1 MESIVKFLEKGQPYF
16 DKVSKNIYLQAIKDG
31 FLAAM
36 PIILSSSVFLLISTL
51 PGVVATVGGFT
62 LPDWWNVDV
71 VNFCNKVYN
80 FTMGVVGIMVA
91 GTTASAL
98 TGSKNR
104 RMPAGKAINATST
117 MVAAMCAMLILAVTQ
132 TSAKI
137 DGADVSVFFTD
148 NMGTK
153 GLLSSFV
160 AAFATVNIYAFCIKR
175 DITIKLPKEVPGAIA
190 QNFRDIF
197 AFSFSILFVAVIDVI
212 CRTCLAV
219 PFANVIS
226 TLVSPLFAAADS
238 YAGLA
243 LIWFMIPLFWFMGIH
258 GPSVVKPALNAALF
272 GNITTN
278 LATLQAGGHPALAL
292 TENFGN
298 YIGELGGTG
307 ATFIVPIIFLLFM
320 RSKQLKAVGKASVV
334 PVMFAVNE
342 PLLFAAPIVLNPVF
356 FVPFVFAPIANI
368 WILKIFID
376 FLGMNGFMYTLPWT
390 VPGPIGTIMGL
401 GFQPLA
407 FVMLAIILVVDFAL
421 YYPFFRAYDAQK
433 CAEEAEISQEELAA
447 KNAEKAAKLNDAF
460 QGKADAKSVAAGAAA
475 EVVKS
480 DFPAASAAPAAE
492 ATTASDLN
500 GKRVLVLC
508 QGGGTS
514 GLLANALA
522 KAAKERG
529 INLETAAEAYG
540 NHVDMLPDFDLVVPA
555 PQAASYLAD
564 LQKDCERVG
573 NKCVACRG
581 KQYIELSQ
589 NGDKSL
595 AFVSEQLSK

>member
-1 MESIVKFLEKGQPYF
+1 MEKGQPYF

-212 CRTCLAV
+212 CRR
-219 PFANVIS
+219 ANVVYGNLTNSKFIS
-226 TLVSPLFAAADS
+226 SKNVRLSNNASYSRVVPVAKNAVS
-238 YAGLA
+238 YAGEVGVNLRSIFNHNPKVPVIYPFARYEYYNPQEKGEAGQTMDLRNKVSMWVAGLNWFA
-243 LIWFMIPLFWFMGIH
+243 LPNL
-258 GPSVVKPALNAALF
+258 VVKADYTTRQIGTGKMF
-272 GNITTN
+272 GTGPYTSENEFSIG
-278 LATLQAGGHPALAL
+278 LA
-292 TENFGN
+292 
-298 YIGELGGTG
+298 YIGW
-307 ATFIVPIIFLLFM
+307 
-320 RSKQLKAVGKASVV
+320 
-334 PVMFAVNE
+334 
-342 PLLFAAPIVLNPVF
+342 F
-356 FVPFVFAPIANI
+356 F
-368 WILKIFID
+368 K
-376 FLGMNGFMYTLPWT
+376 
-390 VPGPIGTIMGL
+390 
-401 GFQPLA
+401 
-407 FVMLAIILVVDFAL
+407 
-421 YYPFFRAYDAQK
+421 K
-433 CAEEAEISQEELAA
+433 
-447 KNAEKAAKLNDAF
+447 
-460 QGKADAKSVAAGAAA
+460 
-475 EVVKS
+475 
-480 DFPAASAAPAAE
+480 
-492 ATTASDLN
+492 
-500 GKRVLVLC
+500 
-508 QGGGTS
+508 
-514 GLLANALA
+514 
-522 KAAKERG
+522 
-529 INLETAAEAYG
+529 
-540 NHVDMLPDFDLVVPA
+540 
-555 PQAASYLAD
+555 
-564 LQKDCERVG
+564 
-573 NKCVACRG
+573 
-581 KQYIELSQ
+581 
-589 NGDKSL
+589 
-595 AFVSEQLSK
+595 

>member
-298 YIGELGGTG
+298 YIGELGGTMEEEVAEAMQAKAFTKPLVAFMGGRTAPEGKRMGHAG
-307 ATFIVPIIFLLFM
+307 AIVTGGRGTVKGKTEAIVKAGGKVAKRPSEVGALL
-320 RSKQLKAVGKASVV
+320 K
-334 PVMFAVNE
+334 E
-342 PLLFAAPIVLNPVF
+342 
-356 FVPFVFAPIANI
+356 
-368 WILKIFID
+368 
-376 FLGMNGFMYTLPWT
+376 FLG
-390 VPGPIGTIMGL
+390 
-401 GFQPLA
+401 
-407 FVMLAIILVVDFAL
+407 
-421 YYPFFRAYDAQK
+421 
-433 CAEEAEISQEELAA
+433 
-447 KNAEKAAKLNDAF
+447 
-460 QGKADAKSVAAGAAA
+460 
-475 EVVKS
+475 
-480 DFPAASAAPAAE
+480 
-492 ATTASDLN
+492 
-500 GKRVLVLC
+500 
-508 QGGGTS
+508 
-514 GLLANALA
+514 
-522 KAAKERG
+522 
-529 INLETAAEAYG
+529 
-540 NHVDMLPDFDLVVPA
+540 
-555 PQAASYLAD
+555 
-564 LQKDCERVG
+564 
-573 NKCVACRG
+573 
-581 KQYIELSQ
+581 
-589 NGDKSL
+589 
-595 AFVSEQLSK
+595 

>member
-407 FVMLAIILVVDFAL
+407 FVMLALILVVDFVL

-475 EVVKS
+475 EAVKA
-480 DFPAASAAPAAE
+480 DAPAVV
-492 ATTASDLN
+492 ATETTAASDLN

-540 NHVDMLPDFDLVVPA
+540 NHVDMLPDFDLVVLA

>member
-407 FVMLAIILVVDFAL
+407 FVMLALILVVDFVL

-433 CAEEAEISQEELAA
+433 CAEEAEISEEELAA

-475 EVVKS
+475 EAVKS
-480 DFPAASAAPAAE
+480 DVAPAATE
-492 ATTASDLN
+492 ATATSDLN

-540 NHVDMLPDFDLVVPA
+540 NHVDMLPDFDLVVLA

>member
-298 YIGELGGTG
+298 YIGELGGTMEEEVAEAMEAKAFTKPLVAFMGGRTAPEGKRMGHAG
-307 ATFIVPIIFLLFM
+307 AIVTGRRGTVKGKTEAIVKAGGKVAKRPSEVGAL
-320 RSKQLKAVGKASVV
+320 LKA
-334 PVMFAVNE
+334 
-342 PLLFAAPIVLNPVF
+342 
-356 FVPFVFAPIANI
+356 
-368 WILKIFID
+368 
-376 FLGMNGFMYTLPWT
+376 FLG
-390 VPGPIGTIMGL
+390 
-401 GFQPLA
+401 
-407 FVMLAIILVVDFAL
+407 
-421 YYPFFRAYDAQK
+421 
-433 CAEEAEISQEELAA
+433 
-447 KNAEKAAKLNDAF
+447 
-460 QGKADAKSVAAGAAA
+460 
-475 EVVKS
+475 
-480 DFPAASAAPAAE
+480 
-492 ATTASDLN
+492 
-500 GKRVLVLC
+500 
-508 QGGGTS
+508 
-514 GLLANALA
+514 
-522 KAAKERG
+522 
-529 INLETAAEAYG
+529 
-540 NHVDMLPDFDLVVPA
+540 
-555 PQAASYLAD
+555 
-564 LQKDCERVG
+564 
-573 NKCVACRG
+573 
-581 KQYIELSQ
+581 
-589 NGDKSL
+589 
-595 AFVSEQLSK
+595 

>member
-1 MESIVKFLEKGQPYF
+1 MDSIVKFLEKGQPYF
-16 DKVSKNIYLQAIKDG
+16 DKISKNIYLQAIKDG

-62 LPDWWNVDV
+62 LPDWWSVDV
-71 VNFCNKVYN
+71 VNFCNKIYN
-80 FTMGVVGIMVA
+80 FTMGVVGVMVA

-104 RMPAGKAINATST
+104 RMPAGKAINANST

-137 DGADVSVFFTD
+137 DGADTSVFFTD

-212 CRTCLAV
+212 CRAFLAV

-278 LATLQAGGHPALAL
+278 MAVFQAGGHPALAL

-320 RSKQLKAVGKASVV
+320 RSKQLKAVGKASIV

-342 PLLFAAPIVLNPVF
+342 PLLFAAPIILNPYF
-356 FVPFVFAPIANI
+356 LIPFLFAPVCNVLIG
-368 WILKIFID
+368 KFFID
-376 FLGMNGFMYTLPWT
+376 VLGMNGFIYAMPWAL
-390 VPGPIGTIMGL
+390 PGPIGTFIDTN
-401 GFQPLA
+401 FQPISLLL
-407 FVMLAIILVVDFAL
+407 VVILLVVDFL
-421 YYPFFRAYDAQK
+421 IYFPFCKAYDNILLKQEAENLAEEE
-433 CAEEAEISQEELAA
+433 AEEAAA
-447 KNAEKAAKLNDAF
+447 KAAEP
-460 QGKADAKSVAAGAAA
+460 VAA
-475 EVVKS
+475 V
-480 DFPAASAAPAAE
+480 AAPAAPAAVE
-492 ATTASDLN
+492 STPATETTPAAVKKPATDKEL
-500 GKRVLVLC
+500 KVLVLC
-508 QGGGTS
+508 AGAGTS
-514 GLLANALA
+514 ALLANALMEGA
-522 KAAKERG
+522 AAKG
-529 INLETAAEAYG
+529 ADIKANAGAYG
-540 NHVDMLPDFDLVVPA
+540 SHYAIMDQYDAIVLA
-555 PQAASYLAD
+555 PQVRTYYDEMKVDTDRLGIKLLSP
-564 LQKDCERVG
+564 
-573 NKCVACRG
+573 RG
-581 KQYIELSQ
+581 KEYIDLTNDPEGAVDWIY
-589 NGDKSL
+589 NSL
-595 AFVSEQLSK
+595 EA

>member
-272 GNITTN
+272 GNITTH

-298 YIGELGGTG
+298 YIGELGGTMEEEVAEAMEAKAFTKPLVAFMGGRTAPEGKRMGHAG
-307 ATFIVPIIFLLFM
+307 AIVTGGRGTVKGKTEAIVKAGGKVAKRPSEVGAL
-320 RSKQLKAVGKASVV
+320 LKA
-334 PVMFAVNE
+334 
-342 PLLFAAPIVLNPVF
+342 
-356 FVPFVFAPIANI
+356 
-368 WILKIFID
+368 
-376 FLGMNGFMYTLPWT
+376 FLG
-390 VPGPIGTIMGL
+390 
-401 GFQPLA
+401 
-407 FVMLAIILVVDFAL
+407 
-421 YYPFFRAYDAQK
+421 
-433 CAEEAEISQEELAA
+433 
-447 KNAEKAAKLNDAF
+447 
-460 QGKADAKSVAAGAAA
+460 
-475 EVVKS
+475 
-480 DFPAASAAPAAE
+480 
-492 ATTASDLN
+492 
-500 GKRVLVLC
+500 
-508 QGGGTS
+508 
-514 GLLANALA
+514 
-522 KAAKERG
+522 
-529 INLETAAEAYG
+529 
-540 NHVDMLPDFDLVVPA
+540 
-555 PQAASYLAD
+555 
-564 LQKDCERVG
+564 
-573 NKCVACRG
+573 
-581 KQYIELSQ
+581 
-589 NGDKSL
+589 
-595 AFVSEQLSK
+595 

>member
-407 FVMLAIILVVDFAL
+407 FVMLALILVVDFVL

-475 EVVKS
+475 EAVKV
-480 DFPAASAAPAAE
+480 DAPAASAAPAAE

-529 INLETAAEAYG
+529 IDLETAADAYG
-540 NHVDMLPDFDLVVPA
+540 NHVDMLPDFDLVVLA